1 MKKVL
6 YTIILLGM
14 INSIY
19 AIEKTTFK
27 VTVVFNNANHPSNKL
42 GTDPNTGNEIIG
54 IRSGWVLE
62 DDIDGEG
69 NSLNTK
75 ELNIPFNPQDDEEA
89 WFYIYGEVCGEYQN
103 PTAYSIRW
111 NDGSK
116 GHCWSEA
123 PDVNCEE
130 YSAEVHWVS
139 ETLKNEYYDPD
150 WGFMGIGD
158 GFCTS
163 ELMMTSEMGFTHD
176 TILSCYFLMEND
188 IVVLSNNS
196 ADTTGYI
203 DGWNSN
209 HIAGQNGSVYTIG
222 EQVTITAHPKDNTYE
237 FVRWSNGAT
246 TPTLSFIAAN
256 DTIIY
261 AEFRKKANM
270 HTITFDPAN
279 GDEPTV
285 VANVEDGA
293 TPTAPEDPAKE
304 PDERYTYLFDEWY
317 MGETRGIQ
325 PATCD
330 TTYTAHYTGIAN
342 MYSLTL
348 NAAAGQGTIVF
359 VSSKDEEPEAE
370 LVTIAPEP
378 LEFRY
383 NTAVTLRAEA
393 AEGYEFLAW
402 QDDAEAAAERTVTI
416 LDDTELT
423 ATFQVKQPTGIE
435 EVVEGK
441 ASNRKLIID
450 GQLIIQHDGKTF
462 NAQGAEMR

>member
-1 MKKVL
+1 MKRIIYFAIL
-6 YTIILLGM
+6 LICSSNISILAQTITIIGR
-14 INSIY
+14 
-19 AIEKTTFK
+19 
-27 VTVVFNNANHPSNKL
+27 NALAHPDEN
-42 GTDPNTGNEIIG
+42 
-54 IRSGWVLE
+54 RSGSFLVSFDVDDPSYDQSE
-62 DDIDGEG
+62 DAGDKGYITLSPSMNKIDRFFGAMYDIDGEQLG
-69 NSLNTK
+69 LGYITATSVRWGDGKQHQSLYTNVDGDITLVDTSL
-75 ELNIPFNPQDDEEA
+75 EDEE
-89 WFYIYGEVCGEYQN
+89 FSDQYGTYDYSLAIQMS
-103 PTAYSIRW
+103 AYSPGG
-111 NDGSK
+111 DPCEYLYLDPSK
-116 GHCWSEA
+116 
-123 PDVNCEE
+123 
-130 YSAEVHWVS
+130 
-139 ETLKNEYYDPD
+139 
-150 WGFMGIGD
+150 
-158 GFCTS
+158 
-163 ELMMTSEMGFTHD
+163 FTHD
-176 TILSCYFLMEND
+176 TIISVYFLMDND
-188 IVVLSNNS
+188 VVVLSNCSN
-196 ADTTGYI
+196 DPMGYI

-209 HIAGQNGSVYTIG
+209 HISGQNGSVYAKG
-222 EQVTITAHPKDNTYE
+222 ETATITAHPRTAQYE
-237 FVRWSNGAT
+237 FVRWSNGVT
-246 TPTLSFIAAN
+246 TPTLTIANIQN
-256 DTIIY
+256 DTIVY
-261 AEFRKKANM
+261 AIFREKANT

-293 TPTAPEDPAKE
+293 TPTAPETPSKD

-317 MGETRGIQ
+317 MGDTRGIQ

-370 LVTIAPEP
+370 LVTVAPEP